1 MNKLVKSKKGKKGVK
16 VIRYFFGT
24 DNISFEKTYSYVWRC
39 DGAERVWGWNYI
51 GNITH
56 ILPPYIPKF
65 FLLYSNNAT
74 NYRDAMKL
82 GRQKMMTHK
91 MYLRV
96 DRQSCAISQKWHA
109 YIHTHT
115 HIHTHITHIPGLLKW
130 RGSGNRNSVLG
141 HFATSTYFILVA
153 YAIIF
158 AKTNV
163 FSRICECFIGCDHC
177 LVAYFG
183 YAWPFIFLP

>member
-1 MNKLVKSKKGKKGVK
+1 MNKLVKSKKEKKGVK
-16 VIRYFFGT
+16 VIRYFFGR

-109 YIHTHT
+109 
-115 HIHTHITHIPGLLKW
+115 HIHTTEEIKPEWDLLTFSPIFSKVKIYGW
-130 RGSGNRNSVLG
+130 NFIS
-141 HFATSTYFILVA
+141 FYFP
-153 YAIIF
+153 
-158 AKTNV
+158 KT
-163 FSRICECFIGCDHC
+163 FCFLKINLC
-177 LVAYFG
+177 LNLF
-183 YAWPFIFLP
+183 WCMLQL